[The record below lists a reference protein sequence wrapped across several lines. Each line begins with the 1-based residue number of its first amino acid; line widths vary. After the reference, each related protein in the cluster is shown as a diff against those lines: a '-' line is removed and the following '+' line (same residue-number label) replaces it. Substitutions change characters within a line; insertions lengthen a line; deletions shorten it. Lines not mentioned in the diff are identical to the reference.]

1 MYYLFGPHSPAS
13 DLKIIAVTAEVKG
26 LGSADELGGMLRVNV
41 NFLGVGDD
49 REGERLTDI
58 ECFTERL
65 TDIECFTERL
75 TDIECFTERLTD
87 IECFTSLALI
97 RLLEILK

>member
-1 MYYLFGPHSPAS
+1 M
-13 DLKIIAVTAEVKG
+13 
-26 LGSADELGGMLRVNV
+26 

-49 REGERLTDI
+49 REG
-58 ECFTERL
+58 
-65 TDIECFTERL
+65 ERL

>member
-1 MYYLFGPHSPAS
+1 MW
-13 DLKIIAVTAEVKG
+13 
-26 LGSADELGGMLRVNV
+26 

-49 REGERLTDI
+49 REGERLTD
-58 ECFTERL
+58 TG
-65 TDIECFTERL
+65 CFTERL